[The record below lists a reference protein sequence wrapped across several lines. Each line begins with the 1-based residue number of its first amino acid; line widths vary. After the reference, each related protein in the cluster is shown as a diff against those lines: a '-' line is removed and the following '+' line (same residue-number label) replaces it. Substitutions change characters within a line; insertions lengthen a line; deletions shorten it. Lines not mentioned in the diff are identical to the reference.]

1 MEIYKIRLKD
11 NGLYFFRND
20 LVDNDYSYKYFL
32 DRRTVVNN
40 YSIPQLS
47 LTSFLKEIT
56 SPCGYEYPNWNKA
69 IRAKLKIVA
78 LYPES
83 FEIDKEEIPPS
94 GTFYKIQHK
103 NGLFLS
109 TNYRIGQANRY
120 KGIDFILKYNFSK
133 KGRIFNKRCYA
144 LDALR
149 DLDIPEELSLYPIT
163 MQPI

>member
-20 LVDNDYSYKYFL
+20 LVNSDSGYKFFL

-40 YSIPQLS
+40 YSFPQLS
-47 LTSFLKEIT
+47 LNILLKEIT
-56 SPCGYEYPNWNKA
+56 SPYGYEYPNWNKA

-103 NGLFLS
+103 NGSFLS
-109 TNYRIGQANRY
+109 TNYRIGQVDRY

-133 KGRIFNKRCYA
+133 KGRIFNQRHYA
-144 LDALR
+144 LEALR
-149 DLDIPEELSLYPIT
+149 DLNIPEELSLYPIT